1 MLANRPA
8 FFYNCTISVMENI
21 TGKTLVTTDWHLG
34 LKNNSKSRLAIVVK
48 VVKQLIAHIKTNDV
62 RTLIFAG
69 DLFHC
74 RTSIDVNVINV
85 AYKLLLALS
94 KYCKL
99 YMICGNHD
107 SYLKNTIDIN
117 SLNMFKSMDN
127 VVIVDEPMQVS
138 INGNCTLLVPWLGD
152 LSKYDNETFD
162 MMFGHFDV
170 SHDYIVKSYVE
181 EHSSAKLSE
190 SLSDALSA
198 SVGCANSTV
207 GDLAGSFV
215 DKVKKNGTVFS
226 GHIHG
231 RKEFMSKGRKFV
243 LIGDP
248 YQQNMGE
255 REYSCGFYTIDSLN
269 NYKFF

>member
-1 MLANRPA
+1 
-8 FFYNCTISVMENI
+8 
-21 TGKTLVTTDWHLG
+21 
-34 LKNNSKSRLAIVVK
+34 
-48 VVKQLIAHIKTNDV
+48 
-62 RTLIFAG
+62 
-69 DLFHC
+69 
-74 RTSIDVNVINV
+74 
-85 AYKLLLALS
+85 
-94 KYCKL
+94 
-99 YMICGNHD
+99 
-107 SYLKNTIDIN
+107 
-117 SLNMFKSMDN
+117 
-127 VVIVDEPMQVS
+127 MQVS

-181 EHSSAKLSE
+181 EHSSAKLSD
-190 SLSDALSA
+190 SLSDTLSA
-198 SVGCANSTV
+198 SIGCTNSTV

-255 REYSCGFYTIDSLN
+255 RE
-269 NYKFF
+269 